1 MCGVLVLRQGRE
13 LRAYAGVVRRSPRRF
28 PQRFPRGRAKAG
40 ARRTC
45 GGPRVPPRVASQALR
60 PSGAVHSARARCNR
74 LAGVATAVG
83 AFTDAQT
90 RSEHLGRRM
99 AGGARL
105 GHNFSTSPAHGVGDA
120 RRFAS
125 SSVSESAARI
135 PATLA
140 GQRLIAVAARAV
152 GAHLARRGLL
162 VWSWL
167 WDSRLLVV
175 IVGLDLNGFDLT
187 DIRPDP
193 FGAETSHAS
202 SYTAWVFDCMNGAG
216 A

>member
-1 MCGVLVLRQGRE
+1 MLHCFDSLSCAWRCSSSSFFPPPLLPCSSNLPGRGSRCVFLSCGLGDQ
-13 LRAYAGVVRRSPRRF
+13 YS
-28 PQRFPRGRAKAG
+28 RG
-40 ARRTC
+40 
-45 GGPRVPPRVASQALR
+45 P
-60 PSGAVHSARARCNR
+60 
-74 LAGVATAVG
+74 
-83 AFTDAQT
+83 
-90 RSEHLGRRM
+90 
-99 AGGARL
+99 
-105 GHNFSTSPAHGVGDA
+105 FSTSPAHGVGDA